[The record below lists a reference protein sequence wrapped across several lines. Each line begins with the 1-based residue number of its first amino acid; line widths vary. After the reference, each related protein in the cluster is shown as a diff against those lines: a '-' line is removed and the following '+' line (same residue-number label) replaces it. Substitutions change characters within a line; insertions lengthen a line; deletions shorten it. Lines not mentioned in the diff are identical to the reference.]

1 MLKLGVKVDKS
12 KVLKVNES
20 VSKEI
25 IDLGSTAVFH
35 SNEIKGNGLVN
46 VTYNFNE
53 DKWLTVG
60 DGCGKQAYFSRK
72 GMKKTAIKWG
82 QLKLLIS
89 ELQFFNKYW
98 NPIEVPK
105 PVCVYVGAAPGTHIK
120 ALSKLLPQVT
130 FELYDGREFDASLSE
145 LPNVKTH
152 VQYFTEQ
159 TAAQYANRS
168 DIYLISDIRSL
179 VYNTEDGDSDE
190 IQLKNEEI
198 VSKDMN
204 MQLSW
209 VQQIKPVKAHLKFR
223 PPYDLPC
230 IKTDTCNYL
239 DGDIYKQAFSP
250 LTSTETRLV
259 TDANMPTINW
269 KFKIYEQMMFYH
281 NNVVREHV
289 RFVNP
294 LTNINENISEELG
307 LLQDYDSV
315 VFTVTVKD
323 YLEKFNIE
331 NPTPDQVLSLCKF
344 IIDEV
349 GSGAIDLL
357 KIRSGQRL
365 GLDEE

>member
-1 MLKLGVKVDKS
+1 MLKLGVKVDKT
-12 KVLKVNES
+12 KVLKSNEF
-20 VSKEI
+20 VSEEI
-25 IDLGSTAVFH
+25 IDLGPTAVFH
-35 SNEIKGNGLVN
+35 SNEIKGNGLSK

-53 DKWLTVG
+53 NKWLTLG
-60 DGCGKQAYFSRK
+60 DGSGKQGYFSRK
-72 GMKKTAIKWG
+72 AMKKTAIKWG
-82 QLKLLIS
+82 QLKLFIT
-89 ELQFFNKYW
+89 ELQFLNKYW

-105 PVCVYVGAAPGTHIK
+105 PICVYIGAAPGTHIK
-120 ALSKLLPQVT
+120 ALAKMFPQFT
-130 FELYDGREFDASLSE
+130 FELYDGRDFDSSLSQFS
-145 LPNVKTH
+145 NIKTY
-152 VQYFTEQ
+152 VEYFTDE
-159 TAAQYANRS
+159 TAAKYADRS
-168 DIYLISDIRSL
+168 DVYLISDIRSL
-179 VYNTEDGDSDE
+179 VYNTQNEDTED

-209 VQQIKPVKAHLKFR
+209 VQKVKPVKAHLKFR

-239 DGDIYKQAFSP
+239 DGDIYKQAFAP

-259 TDANMPTINW
+259 TDANMPVINW

-289 RFVNP
+289 KFVNP

-323 YLEKFNIE
+323 YLEKFNVN

-349 GSGAIDLL
+349 GSGIIDLL
-357 KIRSGQRL
+357 KIRSGQKI